1 MLKVSER
8 GMIQPFIV
16 MDVMRA
22 ANERAAAGKDV
33 MHLEVGQPSTPA
45 PRRVLEAAKRALDSQ
60 VLGYTDALGIP
71 PLREKIASYYKT
83 RYGIAIDPRR
93 IIVTTGSSGGFLL
106 AFLSAFDVGDK
117 VGLATPSYPAYK
129 NILAALGLYAVDI
142 PVGSCSHFQ
151 PTPELLET
159 YASDLDGLIVASPSN
174 PTGSMISA
182 ARMKAL
188 ASWCILN
195 DVRLISDEIYH
206 GITYGANAET
216 ALTFSQDAVVV
227 NSFSKYFSMT
237 GWRLGWMV
245 TPENMLRSVECLA
258 QNLFISPPSL
268 SQIAAL
274 PVFDCFEELD
284 ENVAKYAE
292 SRELLLNELPRAGME
307 RLAPS
312 DGAFYIYADVSHLT
326 DDSKAFCRRLLLE
339 TGVAITPGVDFDN
352 ARGQS
357 CIRICYAGSTDE
369 ISRATLRLKEWLA

>member
-1 MLKVSER
+1 M
-8 GMIQPFIV
+8 
-16 MDVMRA
+16 
-22 ANERAAAGKDV
+22 
-33 MHLEVGQPSTPA
+33 
-45 PRRVLEAAKRALDSQ
+45 
-60 VLGYTDALGIP
+60 
-71 PLREKIASYYKT
+71 
-83 RYGIAIDPRR
+83 
-93 IIVTTGSSGGFLL
+93 
-106 AFLSAFDVGDK
+106 GDK

-129 NILAALGLYAVDI
+129 NILAALGLDAVDI

-174 PTGSMISA
+174 PTGSMIDA
-182 ARMKAL
+182 DCMKAL
-188 ASWCILN
+188 VSWCNLN

-206 GITYGANAET
+206 GITYGATAET

-245 TPENMLRSVECLA
+245 TRKYAPFRRMLGSKSVYFSA
-258 QNLFISPPSL
+258 SL

-292 SRELLLNELPRAGME
+292 SRELLLNELPRTGME

-352 ARGQS
+352 GASLVSEYVMQARRMKSLGRR
-357 CIRICYAGSTDE
+357 CA
-369 ISRATLRLKEWLA
+369 